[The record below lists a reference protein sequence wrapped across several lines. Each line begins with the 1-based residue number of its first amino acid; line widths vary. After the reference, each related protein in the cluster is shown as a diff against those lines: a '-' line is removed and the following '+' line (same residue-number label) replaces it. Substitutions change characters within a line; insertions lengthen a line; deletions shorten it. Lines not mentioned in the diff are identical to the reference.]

1 MNEKKNILSKSQH
14 KQQLKAIRIKKL
26 EEKMMLNIKKR
37 KKILKNY
44 NNG

>member
-1 MNEKKNILSKSQH
+1 MNEKKNILSKYQH
-14 KQQLKAIRIKKL
+14 KQELKTIRIKKL
-26 EEKMMLNIKKR
+26 EEKMKLNNKKR